1 MVTPGKFIPGRG
13 YVALGGFTEQD
24 VKDIERINGVKD
36 VVAFVSG
43 IRDVAFRDERVLVEI
58 VGTAPKDTRA
68 MFGEIVRIQE
78 GRGLR
83 EDGRGV
89 CVVGYLVAHEYF
101 DEQLDGNDR
110 IKINGSRF
118 RVVGIIEEQGGF
130 RAEIDTQIFVTVRD
144 AKDVLG
150 TDEISSMFVRVYD
163 ISKAENIAEE
173 IAERIDENHKLED
186 LTQAVTMGSLIEQ
199 LEDVFKMLQAVLVGI
214 ASIALLVASMGIM
227 NTMLM
232 SVMERTH
239 EIGVM
244 KAVGATDAA
253 VLLLFLLE
261 SCVVS
266 VLGGVLGSAIG
277 VLGAKAISVG
287 AGVYFGIEIP
297 AVVTLEIIL
306 GGIGVALL
314 VGVLSGLYPAR
325 KASKMSPVEAV
336 RYK

>member
-1 MVTPGKFIPGRG
+1 M
-13 YVALGGFTEQD
+13 
-24 VKDIERINGVKD
+24 
-36 VVAFVSG
+36 
-43 IRDVAFRDERVLVEI
+43 
-58 VGTAPKDTRA
+58 
-68 MFGEIVRIQE
+68 
-78 GRGLR
+78 
-83 EDGRGV
+83 
-89 CVVGYLVAHEYF
+89 CVVGYLVANEYF
-101 DEQLDGNDR
+101 DEQLDVNDR

-144 AKDVLG
+144 AKDMLG

-173 IAERIDENHKLED
+173 IAERIDKNHKLED

-306 GGIGVALL
+306 GGYRC
-314 VGVLSGLYPAR
+314 SPAR
-325 KASKMSPVEAV
+325 RRPFWAIPSKKNLQDETGRSSQI
-336 RYK
+336 